1 MINGDYQS
9 VEGIIAERLEE
20 PIKALGR
27 TAYNFTDYFIRSA
40 YDITARYLRVPT
52 TLRKVDEGQMW
63 ADNIPE
69 GHKSFVN
76 ILSDRPTADRFIGKT
91 FGAVAAVTGM
101 VYGLFELGSEAING
115 NWTPAIIT
123 GAVVG
128 ATNAASLMFELGRKS
143 QRRERISLEH
153 EISIAA

>member
-1 MINGDYQS
+1 MRNGDYQS

-27 TAYNFTDYFIRSA
+27 TAYNFTDYFIRAA

-69 GHKSFVN
+69 GHKISESRFN
-76 ILSDRPTADRFIGKT
+76 DRLTTDRLIGNA

-101 VYGLFELGSEAING
+101 VYGLLELNSEAMHG

-123 GAVVG
+123 GAVIG

-143 QRRERISLEH
+143 KRKGRNSLEH